1 MEKQTCWVEVLPW
14 YMKMTGPN
22 LKSNVKI
29 KCTCKHLP
37 KMISVKY
44 STEITQK
51 AGKYLK
57 LWEKNDSLLDQSSY
71 VTYLTWYRLLLF
83 LQEFTS
89 IILFLAWFQDSGQ
102 IKGRGTFS
110 CLVWSVNESD
120 ILNLIY
126 LKFYLVCEGQHL
138 PWFWKIFI
146 FNPLYNFKIAVQI
159 YKPIM

>member
-1 MEKQTCWVEVLPW
+1 MW
-14 YMKMTGPN
+14 
-22 LKSNVKI
+22 KSNVIVNTCPSDKCKI
-29 KCTCKHLP
+29 FYWNNP
-37 KMISVKY
+37 K
-44 STEITQK
+44 
-51 AGKYLK
+51 G
-57 LWEKNDSLLDQSSY
+57 WEVSKTLRKKIDSLLDQSSH

-83 LQEFTS
+83 FQEFTS
-89 IILFLAWFQDSGQ
+89 VILFLAWFQDSGQ

-126 LKFYLVCEGQHL
+126 LKIYLVCEGQNL
-138 PWFWKIFI
+138 PCFWKIFI